1 MGKFSL
7 YVHIPFCTSK
17 CDYCDFFSTGIGLCK
32 SVPDDYVDCVVKE
45 VKTYARIFGVQEWN
59 TVYIGGGTPS
69 LLSPVQLNSLFDGI
83 QKSCKCGISCGAEV
97 TVEMNPESLDKELL
111 SAADSCG
118 VNRLSLG
125 IQSLNSAALLS
136 VRRNCTVQKA
146 QQALE
151 LVKKCW
157 KNDLSLDAIAGLP
170 EQNSEEFALSLK
182 KMLSYEPQ
190 HFSLYTLTVEEGTP
204 LCKKIDDGLEWNAD
218 EADSQWLLGRDILF
232 SSGFSQY
239 EVSNFCLAGKKSR
252 HNSTYWQQ
260 QSYIGVGSGASG
272 SVYSGSSGL
281 RWNVR
286 KNIRSYTDFWKNFSG
301 SPDFFSDFGGKTSFE
316 KLVLSGAPCETEN
329 LDAKTMEFEFLM
341 MGLRTMQGV
350 SALTY
355 KNLYSGVSPWNGNL
369 SLRLGEKNGVWRR
382 FSDDGMTNVYSSCG
396 GETFYALNEKGILFL
411 NRLLVELV

>member
-170 EQNSEEFALSLK
+170 AQNSEEFALSLK

-350 SALTY
+350 SAQMY
-355 KNLYSGVSPWNGNL
+355 KKLYSLVTPWNGNL

-396 GETFYALNEKGILFL
+396 GEVFYALNEKGILFL

>member
-83 QKSCKCGISCGAEV
+83 QKSCKGGISCGAEV

-170 EQNSEEFALSLK
+170 AQNSEEFALSLK
-182 KMLSYEPQ
+182 KMLSYGPQ

-204 LCKKIDDGLEWNAD
+204 LCKKIDNGMEWNAD

-232 SSGFSQY
+232 SHGFSQY
-239 EVSNFCLAGKKSR
+239 EVSNFCLAGKESR
-252 HNSTYWQQ
+252 HNSAYWQQ
-260 QSYIGVGSGASG
+260 QSYIGAGAGASG
-272 SVYSGSSGL
+272 TVFCGSEGL
-281 RWNVR
+281 RWNV
-286 KNIRSYTDFWKNFSG
+286 KKDVKAYIDFWKTYRASSCDG
-301 SPDFFSDFGGKTSFE
+301 LSFE
-316 KLVLSGAPCETEN
+316 QLVKDCVPLETEN

-350 SALTY
+350 SARMY
-355 KNLYSGVSPWNGNL
+355 KKLYSLVTPWNGNL

-382 FSDDGMTNVYSSCG
+382 FYDEGMTNVYSSCG

-411 NRLLVELV
+411 NRLLVELD

>member
-182 KMLSYEPQ
+182 KMLSYGPQ

-204 LCKKIDDGLEWNAD
+204 LCKKIDNGMEWNAD

-232 SSGFSQY
+232 SHGFSQY
-239 EVSNFCLAGKKSR
+239 EVSNFCLAGKESR
-252 HNSTYWQQ
+252 HNSAYWQQ
-260 QSYIGVGSGASG
+260 QSYIGAGAGASG
-272 SVYSGSSGL
+272 TVYCGSEGL
-281 RWNVR
+281 RWNV
-286 KNIRSYTDFWKNFSG
+286 KKDVKAYIDFWKTYRASSCDG
-301 SPDFFSDFGGKTSFE
+301 LSFE
-316 KLVLSGAPCETEN
+316 QLVKDCVPLETEN

-341 MGLRTMQGV
+341 MGLRTRQGV
-350 SALTY
+350 SAQKY
-355 KNLYSGVSPWNGNL
+355 ERLYSGVSPWNGNL

-382 FSDDGMTNVYSSCG
+382 FYDEGMTNVYSSCG
-396 GETFYALNEKGILFL
+396 GETFYAFNEKGILFL
-411 NRLLVELV
+411 NRLLVELD

>member
-45 VKTYARIFGVQEWN
+45 VKTYAQIFGVQEWN

-111 SAADSCG
+111 SAADFCG

-125 IQSLNSAALLS
+125 IQSLNEAALLS

-232 SSGFSQY
+232 SHGFSQY

-252 HNSTYWQQ
+252 HNSAYWQQ
-260 QSYIGVGSGASG
+260 QSYIGAGAGASG

-286 KNIRSYTDFWKNFSG
+286 KNIRSYTDFWKNFNGSSG
-301 SPDFFSDFGGKTSFE
+301 WFSDFGGKTSFE

-355 KNLYSGVSPWNGNL
+355 KNLYSLVSPWNGNL

-396 GETFYALNEKGILFL
+396 GEKFYALNEKGILFL
-411 NRLLVELV
+411 NRLLVKLV

>member
-83 QKSCKCGISCGAEV
+83 QKSCKGGISCGAEV

-204 LCKKIDDGLEWNAD
+204 LCKKIDNGMEWNAD

-232 SSGFSQY
+232 SHGFSQY
-239 EVSNFCLAGKKSR
+239 EVSNFCLAGKESR
-252 HNSTYWQQ
+252 HNSAYWQQ
-260 QSYIGVGSGASG
+260 QSYIGAGAGASG
-272 SVYSGSSGL
+272 TVYCGSEGL

-286 KNIRSYTDFWKNFSG
+286 KNIRSYTDFC
-301 SPDFFSDFGGKTSFE
+301 KTYRASLCDGLSFE
-316 KLVLSGAPCETEN
+316 QLVKDGVPLETEN

-341 MGLRTMQGV
+341 MGLRTRQGV
-350 SALTY
+350 SAQKY
-355 KNLYSGVSPWNGNL
+355 ERLYSGVSPWNGNL

-382 FSDDGMTNVYSSCG
+382 FYDEGMTNVYSSCG

-411 NRLLVELV
+411 NRLLVELD

>member
-45 VKTYARIFGVQEWN
+45 VKTYAKIFGVQEWN

-111 SAADSCG
+111 SAADFCG

-204 LCKKIDDGLEWNAD
+204 LCKKIDNGMEWNAD
-218 EADSQWLLGRDILF
+218 EADSQWILGRDILF
-232 SSGFSQY
+232 SHGFSQY
-239 EVSNFCLAGKKSR
+239 EVSNFCLAGKESR
-252 HNSTYWQQ
+252 HNSAYWQQ
-260 QSYIGVGSGASG
+260 QSYIGAGAGASG
-272 SVYSGSSGL
+272 TVYCGSEGL
-281 RWNVR
+281 RWNV
-286 KNIRSYTDFWKNFSG
+286 KKDVKAYIDFWKTYSASSCDG
-301 SPDFFSDFGGKTSFE
+301 LSFE
-316 KLVLSGAPCETEN
+316 QLVKDDVPLETEN

-341 MGLRTMQGV
+341 MGLRTRQGV
-350 SALTY
+350 SAQKY
-355 KNLYSGVSPWNGNL
+355 ERLYSGVSPWNGNL

-382 FSDDGMTNVYSSCG
+382 FYDEGMTNVYSSCG

-411 NRLLVELV
+411 NRLLVELD

>member
-286 KNIRSYTDFWKNFSG
+286 KNIRSYTDFWKTYSASSCDG
-301 SPDFFSDFGGKTSFE
+301 LSFE
-316 KLVLSGAPCETEN
+316 QLVKDGVPLETEN
-329 LDAKTMEFEFLM
+329 LDANTMEFEFLM

>member
-45 VKTYARIFGVQEWN
+45 VKTYARIFGVQEWT

-83 QKSCKCGISCGAEV
+83 QKSCKGGISCGAEV

-204 LCKKIDDGLEWNAD
+204 LCKKIDNGMEWNAD
-218 EADSQWLLGRDILF
+218 EADS
-232 SSGFSQY
+232 
-239 EVSNFCLAGKKSR
+239 
-252 HNSTYWQQ
+252 
-260 QSYIGVGSGASG
+260 
-272 SVYSGSSGL
+272 
-281 RWNVR
+281 
-286 KNIRSYTDFWKNFSG
+286 
-301 SPDFFSDFGGKTSFE
+301 
-316 KLVLSGAPCETEN
+316 
-329 LDAKTMEFEFLM
+329 
-341 MGLRTMQGV
+341 
-350 SALTY
+350 
-355 KNLYSGVSPWNGNL
+355 
-369 SLRLGEKNGVWRR
+369 
-382 FSDDGMTNVYSSCG
+382 
-396 GETFYALNEKGILFL
+396 
-411 NRLLVELV
+411 

>member
-182 KMLSYEPQ
+182 KMLSYGPQ

-204 LCKKIDDGLEWNAD
+204 LCKKIDNGMEWNAD

-232 SSGFSQY
+232 SHGFSQY
-239 EVSNFCLAGKKSR
+239 EVSNFCLAGKESR
-252 HNSTYWQQ
+252 HNSAYWQQ
-260 QSYIGVGSGASG
+260 QSYIGAGAGASG
-272 SVYSGSSGL
+272 TVYCGSEGL

-286 KNIRSYTDFWKNFSG
+286 KNIRSYTDFWKTYRASLCDG
-301 SPDFFSDFGGKTSFE
+301 LSFE
-316 KLVLSGAPCETEN
+316 QLVKDGVPLETEN

-341 MGLRTMQGV
+341 MGLRTRQGV
-350 SALTY
+350 SAQKY
-355 KNLYSGVSPWNGNL
+355 ERLYSGVSPWNGNL

-382 FSDDGMTNVYSSCG
+382 FYDEGMTNVYSSCG

-411 NRLLVELV
+411 NRLLVELD

>member
-83 QKSCKCGISCGAEV
+83 QKSCKGGISCGAEV

-204 LCKKIDDGLEWNAD
+204 LCKKIDNGMEWNAD

-232 SSGFSQY
+232 SHGFSQY
-239 EVSNFCLAGKKSR
+239 EVSNFCLAGKESR
-252 HNSTYWQQ
+252 HNSAYWQQ
-260 QSYIGVGSGASG
+260 QSYIGAGAGASG
-272 SVYSGSSGL
+272 TVYCGSEGL
-281 RWNVR
+281 RWNV
-286 KNIRSYTDFWKNFSG
+286 KKDVKAYIDFWKTYRASSCDG
-301 SPDFFSDFGGKTSFE
+301 LSFE
-316 KLVLSGAPCETEN
+316 QLVKGGVPLETEN

-341 MGLRTMQGV
+341 MGLRTRQGV
-350 SALTY
+350 SAQKY
-355 KNLYSGVSPWNGNL
+355 ERLYSGVSPWNGNL

-382 FSDDGMTNVYSSCG
+382 FYDEGMTNVYSSCG

-411 NRLLVELV
+411 NRLLVELD